1 MPSKSKIKGSTF
13 ERDIAKKL
21 NEYFDTDEFSRAFGS
36 GAFVGKSNW
45 TKRKGMSIEVK
56 NALAGDIMVP
66 GWFKFN
72 IECKHY
78 DKSPLY
84 HNLLSSSGDNK
95 MDEWLSKSIHDGI
108 NTNTLSLVFFKT
120 TRIFTGIALPQSML
134 SNDVNH
140 FCSYKGFVIVDIDT
154 GLQLISN
161 FIKLPCETQD
171 EYVSQFIT
179 TAKTES
185 SCYNKLLVSFLQS

>member
-13 ERDIAKKL
+13 ERDVAKKL
-21 NEYFDTDEFSRAFGS
+21 NDFFATDEFSRAFGS

-45 TKRKGMSIEVK
+45 GKRKGMSSEVK

-66 GWFKFN
+66 KWFAFN

-84 HNLLSSSGDNK
+84 HNLLSSTGDNK

-108 NTNTLSLVFFKT
+108 NTNTLSLVIFKT
-120 TRIFTGIALPQSML
+120 TRIFTGMAIPSCVINQ
-134 SNDVNH
+134 H
-140 FCSYKGFVIVDIDT
+140 IPHYCGYKGFVIVDLET
-154 GLQLISN
+154 GLDVIKN
-161 FIKLPCETQD
+161 FTLLSID
-171 EYVSQFIT
+171 EQTSMINAFLEEAKKEHSIYNNLLNQFIN
-179 TAKTES
+179 S
-185 SCYNKLLVSFLQS
+185 